1 MTTEYLGV
9 KQVAEYLGVANA
21 AVYDLPEPD
30 VRIGRTRGWLPST
43 IDEWNAK
50 RPGRGVGGGRP
61 RKHKKN
67 E

>member
-43 IDEWNAK
+43 IDEWNAS

-61 RKHKKN
+61 RKRADD
-67 E
+67 